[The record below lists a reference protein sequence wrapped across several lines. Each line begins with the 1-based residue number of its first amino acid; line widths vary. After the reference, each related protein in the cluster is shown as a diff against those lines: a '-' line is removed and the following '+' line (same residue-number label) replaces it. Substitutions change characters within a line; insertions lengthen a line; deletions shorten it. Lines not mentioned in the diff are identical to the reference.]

1 MVGPALHARD
11 HLDRHLVDV
20 VGQIVNRVGEA
31 GAALLGE
38 LRGRFPARGRLAAA
52 VAGR

>member
-11 HLDRHLVDV
+11 HLDRHLVEV
-20 VGQIVNRVGEA
+20 VGQIADGVEEA
-31 GAALLGE
+31 GAALPGSCAAGS
-38 LRGRFPARGRLAAA
+38 RRLAAA